1 MRGSKPGGLILFRH
15 GLNDALGR
23 HSRNGSREFET
34 GGAEWDRKPSSVQNR
49 LPTCFPW
56 GRIDSAGSVDQG
68 FPCDAGRLPD
78 KNGDIQ
84 YRYARKS
91 PERARLVARRM
102 NALLLREPGRRVRG
116 SDTEDPRMVHWSA
129 TNSWEV

>member
-1 MRGSKPGGLILFRH
+1 MMLWGAIVGTVLESLKPAAPSGTENRAPSRIACQPVFH
-15 GLNDALGR
+15 GPHN
-23 HSRNGSREFET
+23 
-34 GGAEWDRKPSSVQNR
+34 
-49 LPTCFPW
+49 
-56 GRIDSAGSVDQG
+56 SAGSVDQG